1 MMYCC
6 IYFLLL
12 LVSGHCRLDIVDFN
26 NLQDL
31 KPEDFE
37 QQAGEQ
43 GKCFLTMLNLYSY
56 SL

>member
-1 MMYCC
+1 VYYC
-6 IYFLLL
+6 IHYLVL
-12 LVSGHCRLDIVDFN
+12 LVFDRYRLDIADFN

-31 KPEDFE
+31 EPEDFE

-43 GKCFLTMLNLYSY
+43 GKCFLTMLYLCYF

>member
-1 MMYCC
+1 MYCC